1 MSRTSLFAS
10 LRHALQLA
18 LWCEKQQVA
27 TAEAIERVAV
37 ACKNRRQFLQATASA
52 AGTALGTV
60 FFPRLVVGATP
71 PRIIIVGAGMAG
83 LTCAYRLQQAGVSA
97 QVIEAGKRVGG
108 RMFSLRDT
116 FPDGQL
122 VELGGEFVDTGHRA
136 LRRLVSRSGMVETP
150 RL

>member
-27 TAEAIERVAV
+27 TEEAIERVA
-37 ACKNRRQFLQATASA
+37 AARLNRRQFLRATVGA

-60 FFPRLVVGATP
+60 FSPQLVMGATP
-71 PRIIIVGAGMAG
+71 PRIIIVGAGTAG

-97 QVIEAGKRVGG
+97 QVIDAGKRVGG
-108 RMFSLRDT
+108 AYS
-116 FPDGQL
+116 
-122 VELGGEFVDTGHRA
+122 HC
-136 LRRLVSRSGMVETP
+136 ETP
-150 RL
+150 FLTGNSSNSVENLLIPGIGHCDV